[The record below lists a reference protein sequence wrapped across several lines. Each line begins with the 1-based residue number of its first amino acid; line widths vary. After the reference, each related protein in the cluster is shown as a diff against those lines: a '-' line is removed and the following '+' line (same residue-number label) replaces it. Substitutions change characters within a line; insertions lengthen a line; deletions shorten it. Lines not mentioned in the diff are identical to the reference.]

1 MDKVPLYI
9 FEKLNRFGLQY
20 YTDSW
25 TYWCAAAGIFDFL
38 HLLHIQEN
46 KKQHLLLHRLKRVQT
61 NTLGEVNLAINSI
74 RIPRAQNLT
83 HKTSK
88 FLMYFDKYKIMAGQ
102 TNHNLEF
109 IKASAQFH
117 AVGKIG
123 FPQTRNPIFHP
134 KLQ

>member
-1 MDKVPLYI
+1 
-9 FEKLNRFGLQY
+9 
-20 YTDSW
+20 
-25 TYWCAAAGIFDFL
+25 
-38 HLLHIQEN
+38 
-46 KKQHLLLHRLKRVQT
+46 
-61 NTLGEVNLAINSI
+61 
-74 RIPRAQNLT
+74 
-83 HKTSK
+83 
-88 FLMYFDKYKIMAGQ
+88 MYFDKYKIMAGQ